1 MRWSLRGTAQQ
12 NAIIQQALD
21 RCDFPFE
28 TFGEDRT
35 IPVEWADLSRYSA
48 APVGG
53 DSPLEAHAAPGASAD
68 HDHDGE
74 FDVLAI
80 SAELAEEL
88 GFPAE
93 EERPRAHGDDDH
105 HEGAARERVLGLAW
119 YSGRVTLEQTLV
131 AQPTLA
137 MEVFLSEGAHMVD
150 FFGMTDDH
158 RVGVWNAVHP
168 PHQHLAPGTNIAD
181 GMDLGHG
188 HSWFDVGGY
197 YSWVGE
203 AFMGLFVRAF
213 SNIPV
218 TINFNHAA
226 TTEAS
231 AKVRDIFLPAV
242 EDIPEPEPEPT
253 PPTPEPVPEPVPE
266 PEPGPYFGITG
277 SSVYHDSHR
286 GIRRDVEF
294 TSKEHAERAW
304 NRRPCKT
311 CKPS

>member
-53 DSPLEAHAAPGASAD
+53 DSPLEAHAAPGASAE

-88 GFPAE
+88 RLPV

-105 HEGAARERVLGLAW
+105 HEGVARERVLGLAW
-119 YSGRVTLEQTLV
+119 YSGRVTIEQTLV
-131 AQPTLA
+131 ANPTLA

-150 FFGMTDDH
+150 FFGMTDEH

-168 PHQHLAPGTNIAD
+168 PHQHLEPGTQIAD
-181 GMDLGHG
+181 GIDLGHG

-213 SNIPV
+213 SNVPV

-226 TTEAS
+226 TAEAS

-242 EDIPEPEPEPT
+242 EDVPEPEPT
-253 PPTPEPVPEPVPE
+253 PPTPEPE
-266 PEPGPYFGITG
+266 PEAGEYFGISG
-277 SSVYHDSHR
+277 SNVVHDSHR

-294 TSKEHAERAW
+294 DTLEEARAQG
-304 NRRPCKT
+304 RRPCRT
-311 CKPS
+311 CKPA